1 LRLAALLCTLAL
13 AACAPSA
20 GKEASRA
27 EPSIVSLNPCA
38 DAILAEVADPGQV
51 LAISRFSRE
60 PASSSLGVAQARRFR
75 AVSGTVE
82 EILALRPDVVIGD
95 SFVPGPA
102 GASALDRLGV
112 RLERFRIER
121 TVAESEAQVR
131 AIARL
136 VGHPDRG
143 EALVARMQAALAK
156 AAPRPGSVPVA
167 AVVWQGGGIVP
178 GEKTLIADLLRR
190 TGFSNFSA
198 GQGLRQADLLPLEA
212 MLADPPKVILAA
224 GSANADEDRL
234 LRHPALEALT
244 QTRRENFPPALLWCG
259 GPTVIG
265 AAERLAHVREG
276 LE

>member
-1 LRLAALLCTLAL
+1 MSRLNL
-13 AACAPSA
+13 
-20 GKEASRA
+20 
-27 EPSIVSLNPCA
+27 
-38 DAILAEVADPGQV
+38 IL
-51 LAISRFSRE
+51 
-60 PASSSLGVAQARRFR
+60 
-75 AVSGTVE
+75 
-82 EILALRPDVVIGD
+82 
-95 SFVPGPA
+95 
-102 GASALDRLGV
+102 
-112 RLERFRIER
+112 
-121 TVAESEAQVR
+121 
-131 AIARL
+131 
-136 VGHPDRG
+136 
-143 EALVARMQAALAK
+143 LVARMQAALAK

-244 QTRRENFPPALLWCG
+244 QTRRALTQTRRENFPPALLWCG